1 MARAIIY
8 WFGAR
13 RTSGGERWDFGLL
26 ESRTELR
33 IVRGR
38 SRGDEKDSDGV
49 HILMG
54 AVLMDR

>member
-1 MARAIIY
+1 M
-8 WFGAR
+8 
-13 RTSGGERWDFGLL
+13 